1 MMMSNICLSASGGDP
16 TLGMIVV
23 YGIIGQILIFLV
35 LAVLIGIIY
44 LVRLVF
50 LMIVGKKEDA
60 AKPVETAAPAPQP
73 QSPSVAESAASDE
86 EIAAAIGAVMSV
98 YYGSAAVT
106 GKCAPFKVKKIYK
119 INR

>member
-1 MMMSNICLSASGGDP
+1 MMMSNICLSASGSDP

-60 AKPVETAAPAPQP
+60 AKPVETAAPQS

>member
-1 MMMSNICLSASGGDP
+1 MMSNICLSASGGDP

-60 AKPVETAAPAPQP
+60 AEPFW
-73 QSPSVAESAASDE
+73 
-86 EIAAAIGAVMSV
+86 G
-98 YYGSAAVT
+98 
-106 GKCAPFKVKKIYK
+106 GKKACSGMKRAKYSGGK
-119 INR
+119 